1 MKIPQQLA
9 SEGISNIEEAIL
21 TVLLEAREKK
31 EPFISQA
38 KIIEEL
44 GIKGGWDKSH
54 WLINSLLNKL
64 KKEKRI
70 FPKYDGNR
78 RRIGFKTND

>member
-21 TVLLEAREKK
+21 TVLLEAMEKEK
-31 EPFISQA
+31 PFISQA

-44 GIKGGWDKSH
+44 GIKGG
-54 WLINSLLNKL
+54 
-64 KKEKRI
+64 
-70 FPKYDGNR
+70 
-78 RRIGFKTND
+78 